1 MKNYVEGKGGILS
14 GKGKEENK
22 KDWTRYFHGE
32 ITSIGTCSNDK
43 RIIP

>member
-22 KDWTRYFHGE
+22 KRLNTIFPWRNNF
-32 ITSIGTCSNDK
+32 DK
-43 RIIP
+43 NLFNMIKE